1 MFVLAML
8 LILPLAFVLIG
19 CGGETKSNIN
29 VYNTKDMT
37 DAEILEYFSDSV
49 LNDVKTDVR
58 NRSIVVYNVDE
69 NVSDETNFK
78 WELIN
83 QEGQV
88 AINSDA
94 ETGIYVDKDAPETE
108 TKIVKIMIGWEE
120 QDIDQTWTVNIYY
133 LNNAEERVDL
143 ATCTINAPSNNSQN
157 IYIHS
162 ATLNGKEYS
171 KTYYSHTDLQKGGT
185 LQLNMQAAPN
195 KQRGIAATDRPYS
208 FSTENNIKQNTN

>member
-1 MFVLAML
+1 MNNVKTKNWKKGIMFVLAML

-78 WELIN
+78 
-83 QEGQV
+83 
-88 AINSDA
+88 
-94 ETGIYVDKDAPETE
+94 
-108 TKIVKIMIGWEE
+108 
-120 QDIDQTWTVNIYY
+120 
-133 LNNAEERVDL
+133 
-143 ATCTINAPSNNSQN
+143 
-157 IYIHS
+157 
-162 ATLNGKEYS
+162 
-171 KTYYSHTDLQKGGT
+171 
-185 LQLNMQAAPN
+185 
-195 KQRGIAATDRPYS
+195 
-208 FSTENNIKQNTN
+208 

>member
-1 MFVLAML
+1 MNNVKTKNLKKGLMFVLAML

-69 NVSDETNFK
+69 NLSDETNFK

-143 ATCTINAPSNNSQN
+143 ATCTINV
-157 IYIHS
+157 S
-162 ATLNGKEYS
+162 AQDYVK
-171 KTYYSHTDLQKGGT
+171 
-185 LQLNMQAAPN
+185 
-195 KQRGIAATDRPYS
+195 
-208 FSTENNIKQNTN
+208 